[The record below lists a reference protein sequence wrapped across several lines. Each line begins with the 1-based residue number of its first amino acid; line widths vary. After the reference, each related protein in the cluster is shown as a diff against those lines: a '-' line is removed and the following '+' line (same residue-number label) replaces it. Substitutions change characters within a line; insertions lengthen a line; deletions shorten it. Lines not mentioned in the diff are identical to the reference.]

1 MRYIKR
7 LPKPQILEDREA
19 KWTADF
25 VSSANKRPD
34 GSKYRHAE
42 ILATL
47 NSMSFHKCFYCKQK
61 LKGVGNEIDHFIEVD
76 ERRELAF
83 NWDNLFLACTNCND
97 KLPNKSISV
106 NEVLNACS
114 DSNEEIEK
122 HLYFEKECIK
132 AKNNSEKGA
141 KTIQKFK
148 LDTMQLDLIRSRNLI
163 DFYDVLIKI
172 KDLQIKQK
180 RNSLTVEEKET
191 LLHFANNDSS
201 FSLMFRLLLRKI
213 ELT

>member
-7 LPKPQILEDREA
+7 LPKPQILEDKET

-25 VSSANKRPD
+25 ISSANKRPN

-47 NSMSFHKCFYCKQK
+47 NSMSFHKCFYCEQK
-61 LKGVGNEIDHFIEVD
+61 LKGVSNEIDHLIEV
-76 ERRELAF
+76 EEKRELAF
-83 NWDNLFLACTNCND
+83 NWDNLYLACSNCNN

-106 NEVLNACS
+106 KEVLNACS
-114 DSNEEIEK
+114 DSDEEIEK

-132 AKNNSEKGA
+132 SKNNSEKGA

-148 LDTMQLDLIRSRNLI
+148 LDTIQLDLLRSRKLN
-163 DFYDVLIKI
+163 DFYVVLNKI
-172 KDLQIKQK
+172 KDLLIEQK
-180 RNSLTVEEKET
+180 RTSLNTDEKET
-191 LLHFANNDSS
+191 LLHFANGDSS
-201 FSLMFRLLLRKI
+201 FSLMFRLMLRKI
-213 ELT
+213 GLI